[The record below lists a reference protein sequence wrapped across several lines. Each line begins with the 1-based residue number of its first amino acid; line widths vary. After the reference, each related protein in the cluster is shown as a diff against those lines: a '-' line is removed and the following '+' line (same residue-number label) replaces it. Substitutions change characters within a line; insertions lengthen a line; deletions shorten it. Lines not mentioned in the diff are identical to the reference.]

1 MVNLE
6 TAEDL
11 ASSNSTVKK
20 ELSPAKKKTEKRLPP
35 TLLSCKPT
43 HFDVNYKINP
53 WMRPAEWQTNR
64 QKLFEKAIYG
74 WQKMHDLFIHMN
86 FSVQLVDPQPGI
98 PDMVFTANAAI
109 VLDGKALLS
118 RYRFTE
124 RQPEEEH
131 FKKYFEQAKEKG
143 LVSEVA
149 SLPAGLKQEGAG
161 DCVWDPTRRLF
172 WAGYGPRSDK
182 EAAQFV
188 GDYFATEVIPL
199 ELATSEFYHL
209 DVCLCALS
217 GGHIMYY
224 PGAFSEKSQALI
236 KERIGSNFA
245 IEVEREDAELF
256 ALNAVNF
263 ESRIVLGD
271 CSEKLERQLKD
282 RGYEVFR
289 VPVGVFNMAGG
300 SVWCLALR
308 LDHHR

>member
-1 MVNLE
+1 MFELE

-11 ASSNSTVKK
+11 ASSKGAIRR
-20 ELSPAKKKTEKRLPP
+20 EPAPAKKGGEKSLPP
-35 TLLSCKPT
+35 TLFACKPT
-43 HFDVNYKINP
+43 YFDVNYKINP
-53 WMRPAEWQTNR
+53 WMRPAEWQTSR
-64 QKLFEKAIYG
+64 QKLFETAIFG
-74 WQKMHDLFIHMN
+74 WQKMHDLFIHMD
-86 FSVQLVDPQPGI
+86 FLMELVEPQPGI

-118 RYRFTE
+118 RYRFAE
-124 RQPEEEH
+124 RQPEEAH
-131 FKKYFEQAKEKG
+131 FKRYFEQAKERG
-143 LVSEVA
+143 LIHEIA

-172 WAGYGPRSDK
+172 WAGYGPRSEK
-182 EAAQFV
+182 EATQFV
-188 GDYFATEVIPL
+188 GDYFGTEVVPL

-209 DVCLCALS
+209 DVSLCALS
-217 GGHIMYY
+217 GGHVMYY
-224 PGAFSEKSQALI
+224 PGAFSEKSQAVL

-245 IEVEREDAELF
+245 IEVDREDAELF
-256 ALNAVNF
+256 ALNAVNAG
-263 ESRIVLGD
+263 SRIVLAD
-271 CSEKLERQLKD
+271 CSKKLEQKLKE